1 MGTHNGIGL
10 AEVAEHKTSLV
21 AQTLKFR

>member
-1 MGTHNGIGL
+1 MAHNGIGL